1 MTLEETLNELLVKL
15 FKDILEI
22 EAKSLIT
29 EEFKDITYNDM
40 HIIEAVGVDEP
51 RNMKTVAKLM
61 SVTTGTLTKAMD
73 ALCDKG
79 YVIRERSTKDK
90 RVIKLRLTDR
100 GLPFSSE
107 NGKRTAPQ
115 SSPIFLAFI
124 DLTYSYSTF
133 FVATTS
139 TPVPA
144 TSFMITSPICTG
156 AATSTVFNAFTQS
169 KIFPFGISSFVFT
182 DTISIL
188 PPDTRTVEVT
198 ILVGFVTS
206 FRP

>member
-22 EAKSLIT
+22 EAKCLIT

-79 YVIRERSTKDK
+79 YVVRERSTKDK
-90 RVIKLRLTDR
+90 RVIKLRLTDKGKSAYYHHEQFHR
-100 GLPFSSE
+100 QMIKNIASE
-107 NGKRTAPQ
+107 MTEQETEILIYA
-115 SSPIFLAFI
+115 LAKLVDYFHLNYYDTKEDSQYI
-124 DLTYSYSTF
+124 DWT
-133 FVATTS
+133 
-139 TPVPA
+139 
-144 TSFMITSPICTG
+144 
-156 AATSTVFNAFTQS
+156 
-169 KIFPFGISSFVFT
+169 KIKQKE
-182 DTISIL
+182 D
-188 PPDTRTVEVT
+188 EE
-198 ILVGFVTS
+198 
-206 FRP
+206 

>member
-79 YVIRERSTKDK
+79 YVVRERSTKDK
-90 RVIKLRLTDR
+90 RVIKLRLTDKGKSAYYHHEQFHR
-100 GLPFSSE
+100 QMIKNIASE
-107 NGKRTAPQ
+107 MTEQETEVLIYA
-115 SSPIFLAFI
+115 LAKMVDYFHLNYY
-124 DLTYSYSTF
+124 DTKEESQY
-133 FVATTS
+133 VDW
-139 TPVPA
+139 
-144 TSFMITSPICTG
+144 
-156 AATSTVFNAFTQS
+156 S
-169 KIFPFGISSFVFT
+169 KIKQT
-182 DTISIL
+182 
-188 PPDTRTVEVT
+188 EEKE
-198 ILVGFVTS
+198 
-206 FRP
+206 

>member
-1 MTLEETLNELLVKL
+1 MTIEETLNELLVKL

-79 YVIRERSTKDK
+79 YVVRERSTKDK
-90 RVIKLRLTDR
+90 RVIKLRLTDKGKSAYYHHEQFHR
-100 GLPFSSE
+100 QMIKNIASE
-107 NGKRTAPQ
+107 MTEQETEILIYA
-115 SSPIFLAFI
+115 LAKLVDYFHLNYYDTKEDSQYI
-124 DLTYSYSTF
+124 DW
-133 FVATTS
+133 A
-139 TPVPA
+139 
-144 TSFMITSPICTG
+144 
-156 AATSTVFNAFTQS
+156 
-169 KIFPFGISSFVFT
+169 KIKQKE
-182 DTISIL
+182 D
-188 PPDTRTVEVT
+188 EE
-198 ILVGFVTS
+198 
-206 FRP
+206 

>member
-40 HIIEAVGVDEP
+40 HIIEAVGIDEP

-79 YVIRERSTKDK
+79 YVVRERSTKDK
-90 RVIKLRLTDR
+90 RVIKLRLTDKGKSAYYHHEQFHR
-100 GLPFSSE
+100 QMIKNIASE
-107 NGKRTAPQ
+107 MSEQETEVLIYALAKMVDYFHLNYYDTEEESQYVDWSKIKRTEE
-115 SSPIFLAFI
+115 
-124 DLTYSYSTF
+124 
-133 FVATTS
+133 
-139 TPVPA
+139 
-144 TSFMITSPICTG
+144 
-156 AATSTVFNAFTQS
+156 
-169 KIFPFGISSFVFT
+169 K
-182 DTISIL
+182 
-188 PPDTRTVEVT
+188 E
-198 ILVGFVTS
+198 
-206 FRP
+206 

>member
-29 EEFKDITYNDM
+29 EEFNDITYNDM

-51 RNMKTVAKLM
+51 RNMKMVAKLM

-90 RVIKLRLTDR
+90 RVIKLRLTDK
-100 GLPFSSE
+100 
-107 NGKRTAPQ
+107 GKSAYYHHEQFHRQMIKNIAAEMNEQETEILIYA
-115 SSPIFLAFI
+115 LAKLVDYFHLNYYDTKEESQYI
-124 DLTYSYSTF
+124 DW
-133 FVATTS
+133 A
-139 TPVPA
+139 
-144 TSFMITSPICTG
+144 
-156 AATSTVFNAFTQS
+156 
-169 KIFPFGISSFVFT
+169 KIKQKE
-182 DTISIL
+182 D
-188 PPDTRTVEVT
+188 EE
-198 ILVGFVTS
+198 
-206 FRP
+206 

>member
-51 RNMKTVAKLM
+51 RNMKAVAKLM

-90 RVIKLRLTDR
+90 RVIKLRLTDK
-100 GLPFSSE
+100 
-107 NGKRTAPQ
+107 GKSAYYHHEQFHRQMIKNIAAEMNEQETEILIYA
-115 SSPIFLAFI
+115 LAKLVDYFHLNYYDTKEESQYI
-124 DLTYSYSTF
+124 DW
-133 FVATTS
+133 
-139 TPVPA
+139 
-144 TSFMITSPICTG
+144 
-156 AATSTVFNAFTQS
+156 S
-169 KIFPFGISSFVFT
+169 KIKQRE
-182 DTISIL
+182 D
-188 PPDTRTVEVT
+188 EE
-198 ILVGFVTS
+198 
-206 FRP
+206 

>member
-79 YVIRERSTKDK
+79 YVVRERSTKDK
-90 RVIKLRLTDR
+90 RVIKLRLTDKGKSAYYHHEQFHR
-100 GLPFSSE
+100 QMIKNIASE
-107 NGKRTAPQ
+107 MTEQETEILIYA
-115 SSPIFLAFI
+115 LAKLVDYFHLNYYDTKEDSQYI
-124 DLTYSYSTF
+124 DW
-133 FVATTS
+133 AE
-139 TPVPA
+139 
-144 TSFMITSPICTG
+144 IK
-156 AATSTVFNAFTQS
+156 Q
-169 KIFPFGISSFVFT
+169 KE
-182 DTISIL
+182 D
-188 PPDTRTVEVT
+188 EE
-198 ILVGFVTS
+198 
-206 FRP
+206 